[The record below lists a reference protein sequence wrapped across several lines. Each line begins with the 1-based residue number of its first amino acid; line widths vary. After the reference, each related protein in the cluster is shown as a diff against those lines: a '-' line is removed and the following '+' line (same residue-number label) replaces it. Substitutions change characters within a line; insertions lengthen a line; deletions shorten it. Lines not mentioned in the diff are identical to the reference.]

1 MRDIIESISLDGK
14 FESNKQIFRVGIL
27 TILTRERERER
38 EREIKKLG
46 SWEVSMLNSVN

>member
-14 FESNKQIFRVGIL
+14 FESNKRIFRVGIL
-27 TILTRERERER
+27 TILTRERER

>member
-14 FESNKQIFRVGIL
+14 FESNKRIFRVGIL
-27 TILTRERERER
+27 TILTRER